1 MTSLFHFEEKIH
13 RKHLSRAETIPL
25 LFMRLLC
32 HVLEHLEFPDEP
44 HRESRRVCEA
54 KFTFE
59 KCQFVPR
66 APHFPA
72 DPPTE
77 ADPHIDPQQ
86 D

>member
-1 MTSLFHFEEKIH
+1 MTFLFHFEEKIH
-13 RKHLSRAETIPL
+13 QKHLSRAETILL
-25 LFMRLLC
+25 LFMWLLC
-32 HVLEHLEFPDEP
+32 HVLEHLDFLYEP

-59 KCQFVPR
+59 KCQFMPR

-72 DPPTE
+72 DPPAE
-77 ADPHIDPQQ
+77 EEPHIDPQQ